1 MFEDLFLCLFLLYG
15 VLLGMF
21 VDTLSQEMIMHLP
34 CGGLCY
40 QFVTSSDGFKLHP
53 KCCRGVS
60 TGTLLVRCSFSL
72 FTIYEQ

>member
-1 MFEDLFLCLFLLYG
+1 
-15 VLLGMF
+15 MF

-40 QFVTSSDGFKLHP
+40 QFVTSSGGFKLHP

-60 TGTLLVRCSFSL
+60 TGTLLVITKESR
-72 FTIYEQ
+72 TTAYY